1 MDDNKSKLISNFI
14 DKKMIEI
21 SGRELLSTSEVTD
34 FLLDIRLFLLT
45 NDKAEAPNG

>member
-1 MDDNKSKLISNFI
+1 MDHDKVKLISDFI
-14 DKKMIEI
+14 DKKMTEI

-45 NDKAEAPNG
+45 NDQVEAPNG

>member
-1 MDDNKSKLISNFI
+1 MDHDKVKLISDFI
-14 DKKMIEI
+14 DKKMTEI

-45 NDKAEAPNG
+45 NDKVEAPNG